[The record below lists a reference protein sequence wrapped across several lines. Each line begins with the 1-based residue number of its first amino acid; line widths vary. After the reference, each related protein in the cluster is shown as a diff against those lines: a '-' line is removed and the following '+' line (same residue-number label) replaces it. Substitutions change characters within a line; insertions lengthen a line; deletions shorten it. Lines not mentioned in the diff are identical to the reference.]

1 MRKDVFSFREMA
13 LRWFDEARK
22 FGQRQSR
29 SANGRNKGGDA
40 GVNWRPSRHFMVQ
53 VLWVVGIGSFLAITS
68 PFGATKGQP
77 PLIGW
82 AYWTGFVGY
91 GALAAHFIVPALEK
105 LLGRWPR
112 PVLYLV
118 LSLTLAVVVSAGI
131 VGMTMLTGEWVPFRF
146 WPKLYGYVWVIS
158 IGITIVMVLRGQ
170 NNKTSLDQ
178 SANFENRIP
187 AKIAGGTLYA
197 INAEDHYLR
206 IRTSRGEALI
216 LMRLGDALVELAG
229 MDGLR
234 THRSWWVAR
243 AGVREVLRQNGKIT
257 LELRDGTMAPVSRTY
272 APDLR
277 SAGWFS

>member
-1 MRKDVFSFREMA
+1 
-13 LRWFDEARK
+13 
-22 FGQRQSR
+22 
-29 SANGRNKGGDA
+29 
-40 GVNWRPSRHFMVQ
+40 MVQ

-105 LLGRWPR
+105 FLGRWPR

-118 LSLTLAVVVSAGI
+118 LSLSLAVVVSVGI
-131 VGMTMLTGEWVPFRF
+131 VVMAMLAGELVPMRF

-158 IGITIVMVLRGQ
+158 IGITIVMVLRERQVEGTQ
-170 NNKTSLDQ
+170 NPGAK
-178 SANFENRIP
+178 FESRIP

-206 IRTSRGEALI
+206 IRTSRGDALI

-243 AGVREVLRQNGKIT
+243 AGVREVHRQNGKIT

-272 APDLR
+272 APELR
-277 SAGWFS
+277 TAGWFS